1 MSASEVT
8 TQGARA
14 GMSVFENL
22 PEYIQPAVQG
32 PERQLVSRL
41 TEIPDSALT
50 YVDENVRSSQSSCIA
65 SNCQS

>member
-1 MSASEVT
+1 MSATEVT

-32 PERQLVSRL
+32 PERQIVSRL
-41 TEIPDSALT
+41 TEIPDTFLT
-50 YVDENVRSSQSSCIA
+50 YVDENVLSRLFSRKAIGCKS
-65 SNCQS
+65 

>member
-1 MSASEVT
+1 MSATEVT

-22 PEYIQPAVQG
+22 PEYVQPAVQG

-50 YVDENVRSSQSSCIA
+50 YVDENVLSCLFSCKTIG
-65 SNCQS
+65 CQN

>member
-1 MSASEVT
+1 MSATEVT

-22 PEYIQPAVQG
+22 PEYVQPAVQG

-50 YVDENVRSSQSSCIA
+50 YVDENVLSCPF
-65 SNCQS
+65 SCKTMGCQS